1 MIRELPFA
9 AVLVFVALAALLVL
23 ILGIR
28 VGMFFGRRR
37 AEKEWES
44 RLETE
49 RSDAIKRSRA
59 VLGGQFSEQLSP
71 YLPGFPADPT
81 EVRFIGK
88 PVDFISFAGAAQGAV
103 DEVVFIEVKTGGSKL
118 SSVER
123 SLRDAIRAG
132 KVRYVEYRPDSI
144 IPSQSFP
151 GMGRP
156 VRNP

>member
-1 MIRELPFA
+1 MIRELPL
-9 AVLVFVALAALLVL
+9 AVALVFVALAALLVL

-28 VGMFFGRRR
+28 VGVFLGRRR
-37 AEKEWES
+37 AEKEWKA
-44 RLETE
+44 RLEAE

-88 PVDFISFAGAAQGAV
+88 PVDFISFAGAAQGSV

-118 SSVER
+118 STVER

-132 KVRYVEYRPDSI
+132 KVRYVEYRPD
-144 IPSQSFP
+144 
-151 GMGRP
+151 G
-156 VRNP
+156 VRSGQPTE

>member
-1 MIRELPFA
+1 MIGELPFSV
-9 AVLVFVALAALLVL
+9 VLVFVALAAFLVL
-23 ILGIR
+23 VLGIKLGMI
-28 VGMFFGRRR
+28 VGRHR
-37 AEKEWES
+37 AEKDLES
-44 RLETE
+44 RLEAE

-118 SSVER
+118 SAVER
-123 SLRDAIRAG
+123 TLRDAIRAG
-132 KVRYVEYRPDSI
+132 KVRYVEYRPDGAR
-144 IPSQSFP
+144 PGQSTE
-151 GMGRP
+151 
-156 VRNP
+156 